1 MRVESHTYTHTYIH
15 THTHTYTHIHTHT
28 HTHTHTYTHIHTQV
42 TVDPYLCNRRP
53 TEWARQLTT
62 YERFDAMPATA
73 VPDNKEVICVMF
85 VVVSGRAC

>member
-1 MRVESHTYTHTYIH
+1 M
-15 THTHTYTHIHTHT
+15 
-28 HTHTHTYTHIHTQV
+28 

-53 TEWARQLTT
+53 TEWARQLNT

-85 VVVSGRAC
+85 VLLSGLEC